1 MPTSFLRSLEDIGRL
16 KVKGDLGEDH
26 QADGP
31 LEEGSAHRPG
41 GDAEVKGATRE
52 GRAAR
57 GGEEEDEAVEISYQ
71 DNVLSGKLRQDICQ
85 ATAS

>member
-1 MPTSFLRSLEDIGRL
+1 MRIIRQM
-16 KVKGDLGEDH
+16 DLWKRGLH
-26 QADGP
+26 TG
-31 LEEGSAHRPG
+31 LV